1 MYQNE
6 IQMLRSLI
14 SSMDYMETF
23 QEPPEVIAPQ
33 FASWINAVSL
43 ALNVIGL
50 DQSYEAWQEHLKTVQ
65 FIEDE
70 SSLPIQMASLKA
82 IVIGFVGKLKRL
94 SPKTDD
100 SGSVA
105 FVDPKRIE
113 EICSLNSN
121 QFDFSKL
128 VEMCR
133 EINNCY
139 ATESFLAVAMLTRAI
154 VDHVSPIF
162 GYRSFGEVAN
172 NYAWRKSDK
181 DLITQLET
189 QSRKIADLHLHG
201 QIRSSETLPVRTQI
215 NFQPNLD
222 ILLAEIIRIFK

>member
-14 SSMDYMETF
+14 RSMDCMETF
-23 QEPPEVIAPQ
+23 QDPPEVIAPQ
-33 FASWINAVSL
+33 FSSWISAVSL

-50 DQSYEAWQEHLKTVQ
+50 DQAYEAWQEHLKTVQ
-65 FIEDE
+65 FYDDE

-82 IVIGFVGKLKRL
+82 IVIGFVGKLERL
-94 SPKTDD
+94 SPQNDD

-113 EICSLNSN
+113 ELRSLRNS

-133 EINNCY
+133 EINICY

-154 VDHVSPIF
+154 VDHVPPIF
-162 GYRSFGEVAN
+162 GFKSFGEVAS

-181 DLITQLET
+181 DLIAQLEN

-201 QIRSSETLPVRTQI
+201 QIRSSEMLPVRTQI

-222 ILLAEIIRIFK
+222 ILLAEIIRISK